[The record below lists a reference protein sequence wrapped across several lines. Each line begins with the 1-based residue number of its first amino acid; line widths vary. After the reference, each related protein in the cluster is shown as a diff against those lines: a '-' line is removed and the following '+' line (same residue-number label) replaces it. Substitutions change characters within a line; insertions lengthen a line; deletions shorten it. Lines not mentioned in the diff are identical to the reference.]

1 MAPPH
6 EFFWDD
12 NLTYLSNGYKG
23 LKQDTDVFCGKKK
36 APKLPDFEDFFL
48 NSPSLDNGFQQVTK
62 IKYRRIQDT

>member
-1 MAPPH
+1 VAPPH

-36 APKLPDFEDFFL
+36 APKLPDFEDFF
-48 NSPSLDNGFQQVTK
+48 
-62 IKYRRIQDT
+62 